1 MKLIG
6 LLNDKTVQNPK
17 LRLNTKDWNVRIAVR
32 SVLFDKQG
40 KVALLYLRKHKIYK
54 IPGGGVEL
62 GENLE
67 LALEREIAEETGC
80 RAKTLSDLGAFV
92 EQKDRWEKIQISYC
106 YVSEVVEYGEPDFT
120 EDEIADGFELIWV
133 ENLKKAIEVSGSV
146 SPKGYGNQYMAARDH
161 EILKAAEKKSI

>member
-6 LLNDKTVQNPK
+6 LLNDKTVQTPK
-17 LRLNTKDWNVRIAVR
+17 LHLDNKDWQVRIAVR

-40 KVALLYLRKHKIYK
+40 KVALLYLRKHGIYK

-67 LALEREIAEETGC
+67 LALEREVAEETGC
-80 RAKTLSDLGAFV
+80 RAKTLGELGVFV
-92 EQKDRWEKIQISYC
+92 EQKDHWKKVQISYC
-106 YVSEVVEYGEPDFT
+106 YTSEVVEYGKPNFT

-133 ENLKKAIEVSGSV
+133 ENLKKAIEISGSV
-146 SPKGYGNQYMAARDH
+146 NPKGYGNQYMSARDH
-161 EILKAAEKKSI
+161 KILKAAEAFNL